1 MKTTFLG
8 LVIYLLPCA
17 VLGQASPD
25 IIWSRLGSTD
35 PPTKGFAICAAQDLV
50 AMGSGSS
57 ITIRRLSSGNLVRRF
72 PGFIESMDFSPDGH
86 FLVGTGD
93 DGVYNHRLAMYDVN
107 GGVQVWSTGIIGLE
121 PAVFSHN
128 GKWIIGPSGHA
139 SPELRK
145 YGLDGQILHT
155 YAGIGRAAISSDD
168 SLIAGRTHV
177 GDIQIVHS
185 DTGTIV
191 RTINTSVVFALAFS
205 PNGHE
210 IAGGTGSSVTIWDIA
225 DGSVVVNMGD
235 LGQDIDWI
243 RYSRDGRII
252 YASGTNGAFFD
263 DGRVVGEVPGN
274 FGAKFVGDT
283 YECLLNTQGREL
295 VRYRS
300 DGSCLGTFPAIAG
313 PLLCASKSADRFVEV
328 DGDFQPY
335 YYLSNLINPEIT
347 DTCGMTRTEVA
358 SFFDN
363 GQQLASVRRF
373 GDPDGEDDSTV
384 LLFDAATGNQNGD
397 RAVAGEVSSIS
408 PAGVAA
414 SVSSFYDAKGTNET
428 TWGVVLTNL
437 SDGTISNFP
446 GETFNGSGLRA
457 WAQISDQETY
467 LAISVKLPYS
477 YTEVVDVASHDVM
490 FRLPSAATHAVFSP
504 DNDLVAVD
512 GDLGI
517 VDRVRRISQNGVALY
532 TVGGRALAFSPN
544 GEHLATS
551 SAGAINFLNAETG
564 ASVKVLGQAAGVS
577 SLKWMSGVI
586 IYAGTENG
594 VPYQRAIFDPF
605 TVKYGAP
612 SGFNLVRGNV
622 ISGGVPELVNSDDD
636 SLNLGLGRTVTPLQ
650 APIEV
655 EIDGTTSANSASV
668 LQFKIESSASR
679 SQIRQSIELFDYTT
693 GGWVSVDSR
702 IIGTSDGVVDVNLG
716 ENTSRFLQNGHLRGR
731 VSYRKDGTI
740 SPSPWTV
747 KIDQVKWTM
756 AP

>member
-1 MKTTFLG
+1 
-8 LVIYLLPCA
+8 
-17 VLGQASPD
+17 
-25 IIWSRLGSTD
+25 
-35 PPTKGFAICAAQDLV
+35 
-50 AMGSGSS
+50 
-57 ITIRRLSSGNLVRRF
+57 
-72 PGFIESMDFSPDGH
+72 
-86 FLVGTGD
+86 
-93 DGVYNHRLAMYDVN
+93 
-107 GGVQVWSTGIIGLE
+107 
-121 PAVFSHN
+121 
-128 GKWIIGPSGHA
+128 
-139 SPELRK
+139 
-145 YGLDGQILHT
+145 
-155 YAGIGRAAISSDD
+155 
-168 SLIAGRTHV
+168 
-177 GDIQIVHS
+177 
-185 DTGTIV
+185 
-191 RTINTSVVFALAFS
+191 
-205 PNGHE
+205 
-210 IAGGTGSSVTIWDIA
+210 
-225 DGSVVVNMGD
+225 
-235 LGQDIDWI
+235 
-243 RYSRDGRII
+243 
-252 YASGTNGAFFD
+252 
-263 DGRVVGEVPGN
+263 
-274 FGAKFVGDT
+274 
-283 YECLLNTQGREL
+283 
-295 VRYRS
+295 
-300 DGSCLGTFPAIAG
+300 
-313 PLLCASKSADRFVEV
+313 
-328 DGDFQPY
+328 
-335 YYLSNLINPEIT
+335 
-347 DTCGMTRTEVA
+347 
-358 SFFDN
+358 
-363 GQQLASVRRF
+363 
-373 GDPDGEDDSTV
+373 
-384 LLFDAATGNQNGD
+384 
-397 RAVAGEVSSIS
+397 
-408 PAGVAA
+408 
-414 SVSSFYDAKGTNET
+414 
-428 TWGVVLTNL
+428 
-437 SDGTISNFP
+437 
-446 GETFNGSGLRA
+446 
-457 WAQISDQETY
+457 

-532 TVGGRALAFSPN
+532 TVAGRALAFSPN

-716 ENTSRFLQNGHLRGR
+716 ENTSRFLQNGDLRGR